1 MNLMYL
7 LLHHADSNFIFNR
20 SCTMSLHTFLDN
32 EALNFIPIRDVLCPN
47 NCKISNWG
55 ISWPS
60 FLSIN
65 DVTSFNFLSSCCHAC
80 CVTSIIRLSET
91 KACNLFERNKIRE
104 ELIFLCITATVII
117 YLNTHRVLQE
127 KVQSKTHIT
136 ESEFVNHTT

>member
-1 MNLMYL
+1 
-7 LLHHADSNFIFNR
+7 
-20 SCTMSLHTFLDN
+20 
-32 EALNFIPIRDVLCPN
+32 
-47 NCKISNWG
+47 
-55 ISWPS
+55 
-60 FLSIN
+60 LSIN

-127 KVQSKTHIT
+127 EVQSKTHIT
-136 ESEFVNHTT
+136 ESEFVNHTTWLSYGETRTTMSFAIESIESDLPHSI